1 MKSIF
6 ICSVLLL
13 VSYAANAQKTIDKI
27 AAQVGDNIILL
38 SDIQSQKLQRVQAQM
53 EVTPETDCEILEQLL
68 YQKLLLT
75 QAELDSIVV
84 PETQVDA
91 EMEQRLR
98 VIQAQIGGRQKLE
111 EFYGKTIN
119 EIKEEFF
126 KVINDQLV
134 SDEMERQITSE
145 ISVTP
150 REVERFYRNIPLDS
164 IPLINEQMMF
174 QQIAI
179 YPEIT
184 EDDRARAMQKLQEI
198 RALIVDK
205 NRSFE
210 AQARIHSEDP
220 GSAQMGG
227 RIEATR
233 GMMVPQ
239 FEATAYSMKIGE
251 VSEVFETTY
260 GYHILKL
267 LDRKGDDYV
276 CQHILI
282 MPKYDDSG
290 IEKAALRLDSCYNR
304 IKSGDI
310 TWEEAVEEYST
321 DDATRRNNGTIT
333 NPYTGDILWDAE
345 NLSEIDRDIYVLTD
359 KMVPGDIS
367 QPSLYVNQ
375 QERKQ
380 GIRIVKLVKRV
391 PAHRA
396 NLKDDYALITRA
408 TEADKKQRIINE
420 WIQSKISGAY
430 IRIDDEFQNCSFRN
444 PWMKEL

>member
-1 MKSIF
+1 MKSVF
-6 ICSVLLL
+6 ICSCLIFFSLGAY
-13 VSYAANAQKTIDKI
+13 SQTTIDKI
-27 AAQVGDNIILL
+27 AAQVGDNIVLL
-38 SDIQSQKLQRVQAQM
+38 SDIQAQKLQALQAQM
-53 EVTPETDCEILEQLL
+53 EITPNMDCEILEQLL

-98 VIQAQIGGRQKLE
+98 VIQARIGGRQKLE
-111 EFYGKTIN
+111 EFYGKTIS
-119 EIKEEFF
+119 EIKAEFF

-134 SDEMERQITSE
+134 ADEMERTITMDVT
-145 ISVTP
+145 VTP
-150 REVERFYRNIPLDS
+150 REVERFYKEIPLDS

-179 YPEIT
+179 YPDIT
-184 EDDRARAMQKLQEI
+184 EKDKARAYAKLQEI
-198 RALIVDK
+198 RSLIVDK

-220 GSAQMGG
+220 GSAEIGG

-239 FEATAYSMKIGE
+239 FEATAYSLKVGE
-251 VSEVFETTY
+251 ISEVFETTY

-267 LDRKGDDYV
+267 LDRKGDDYI
-276 CQHILI
+276 CQHILV
-282 MPKYDDSG
+282 MPKFDDAG

-304 IKSGDI
+304 IVSGEL
-310 TWEEAVEEYST
+310 TWEKAVIEYSN
-321 DDATRRNNGTIT
+321 DDATRQNKGTIT
-333 NPYTGDILWDAE
+333 NPYTGDVLWDAE
-345 NLSEIDRDIYVLTD
+345 NLSEIDRDIYLLTD
-359 KMVPGDIS
+359 NMKPGEIS
-367 QPSLYVNQ
+367 QPSLYANQ

-380 GIRIVKLVKRV
+380 GVRIVRLVKRF

-396 NLKDDYALITRA
+396 NLRDDYALITRA
-408 TEADKKQRIINE
+408 AEADKRQKIINE
-420 WIQSKISGAY
+420 WISSRINNAY
-430 IRIDDEFQNCSFRN
+430 IRIDEEFQNCEFRN
-444 PWMKEL
+444 KWVKEL